1 MTILSKTVAVL
12 GAGSIGVS
20 FAVLFASNKFQVNL
34 WDISDDSIKRARQ
47 DIRQRL
53 GELDAAN
60 FNVESLDRIES
71 RIKFFG
77 SVADAVKRADLIQE
91 CIPEK
96 LELKRKLL
104 QSLDDHVGSDTVI
117 ASSSSAILASSMAEG
132 LKNTYDQVIIAHPG
146 NPPHLI
152 PVIEIVPTER
162 TRRNIID
169 SALEI
174 YSDAQLSPVELHKE
188 IDGFVFN
195 RLQGAVLREAYCLV
209 RDGVISVEDLDTV
222 MKDGLGRRW
231 AFIGPFETID
241 LNTRGGIASHA
252 EKMGPAYRLMG
263 NQRGQDDPW
272 NPELVA
278 EVERQRRAVLPHEG
292 WEARVAWRDQK
303 LLSFLTYFGKRKYD
317 ENSPSGS

>member
-1 MTILSKTVAVL
+1 MSKKVAVL

-34 WDISDDSIKRARQ
+34 WDISNDSLKRARQ

-60 FNVESLDRIES
+60 INVEPLDSIES
-71 RIKFFG
+71 RIQFFD
-77 SVADAVKRADLIQE
+77 SAVDAVQDADLVQE

-96 LELKRKLL
+96 LELKRELF
-104 QSLDDHVGSDTVI
+104 QSLEADIGSDTVI

-132 LKNTYDQVIIAHPG
+132 LKTAYDQVIIAHPG

-152 PVIEIVPTER
+152 PVIEIVPTEQ

-169 SALEI
+169 WALEI
-174 YSDAQLSPVELHKE
+174 YWNAQLSPVELYKE

-209 RDGVISVEDLDTV
+209 RDGIISVEDLDTV

-231 AFIGPFETID
+231 AFIGPFETVD

-252 EKMGPAYRLMG
+252 EKMGPAYWLMG

-272 NPELVA
+272 NSELVA
-278 EVERQRRAVLPHEG
+278 EVERQRRAILPLEG
-292 WEARVAWRDQK
+292 WEERVEWRNQK
-303 LLSFLTYFGKRKYD
+303 LLNFLTYFGNRD
-317 ENSPSGS
+317 SDRNTPSES